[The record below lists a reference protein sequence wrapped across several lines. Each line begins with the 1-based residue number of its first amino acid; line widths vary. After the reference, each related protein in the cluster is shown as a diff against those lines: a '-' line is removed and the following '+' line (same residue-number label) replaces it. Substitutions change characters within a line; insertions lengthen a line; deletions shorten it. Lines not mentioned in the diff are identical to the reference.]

1 MFSFYFAQAG
11 SGLTIFFFYVL
22 TRGGAMDSAIVSICL
37 GIIVMLTL
45 VALGL
50 MTALSVSPH
59 GQMYMLAAAGAF
71 VLYYVTVHIA
81 LGGAPSP
88 GLFAGTVGSALA
100 HLVLVWLLW
109 HHAAQDLE
117 IV

>member
-1 MFSFYFAQAG
+1 
-11 SGLTIFFFYVL
+11 VL
-22 TRGGAMDSAIVSICL
+22 TRGGATGDVIVSVCL

-71 VLYYVTVHIA
+71 LLYYVTVHIA